1 MKRILNTLTDGL
13 NRTIQHQANARLT
26 PTLSPSDGERG
37 KTRRPWVHGFIV
49 LLFLC
54 TTSVSAQSR
63 RGLHGSVP
71 PQALNSVPVAELPAS
86 QRLDL
91 AISLPLRNQQALD
104 YALRELYD
112 SASPYFHQWVTAP
125 QFTEFFGPS
134 EEDVQKVIQF
144 AQDHGLTVR
153 EVHANRMVVD
163 VSGSVG
169 QVEEAFNV
177 KMVLRQHPTEDRTY
191 FAPDVQ
197 PSVEPGVPILD
208 VCGLDNFALPQPRH
222 RRQTVSNATGSGPG
236 GGYIGNDL
244 RAAYAPAVS
253 LDGTGQVIGLFEFTT
268 AVYASDISSYCT
280 TAGIPQAN
288 ITYVLLDGLTTTPT
302 GDTGEQSLDVE
313 VAHSMAPGATIYFY
327 LGNNAIDIFNR
338 IASDNIAK
346 SSSCSFGVSPP
357 PSTLSQVLQQ
367 MAAQGQSM
375 YDASGDSGFGS
386 AFGWDDNPYMT
397 QVGGTVLTT
406 TGAGGP
412 YKSEV
417 GWNGSGGSISTSFS
431 IPTWQ
436 QGIDM
441 TACGGSTTMR
451 NTPDVAMVSDSL
463 YFVYHNTSGPAS
475 GLVGGTSASAP
486 EWAGFTALVNQ
497 QAVANGKPTAGF
509 INPAVYAILKG
520 TGNGAYA
527 SCLHDITTGNNGK
540 PAVVGYD
547 LVTGVGTP
555 TGQQLINA
563 LSGFIVGSPGIR
575 LSSSASSLTIAQA
588 SSSQCTITVA
598 PLNGFGGTVNLSA
611 SGLPSGVTAS
621 FNPAS
626 VNVTSNTS
634 PTSTLTFTAS
644 SSAAVGTATVTVTG
658 TSGSVSGST
667 TISLTIYNPA
677 ANISANLSAAF
688 NRNNAIVVDGSTF
701 TGGFDNVGAACSWNL
716 VGSLVTN
723 NGVIYTLGPTNAADD
738 ISAAGQTVG
747 LPSGSYTTLNFLG
760 AGVNGNQTSQNFVVH
775 YSDGTSTTFTQNLS
789 DWFTPQSYSGES
801 IAATMPYRDSS
812 NGSRDSRTFYLYA
825 YSFSV
830 NSNKTVNSI
839 TVPNNGNVEVLAI
852 TLIAAGGGGGSPD
865 FSLSASP
872 GSLTIN
878 QGGNGTSTI
887 TVNPV
892 NGFNGSVT
900 LSASGL
906 PSGVT
911 ASFNPT
917 SATTTSTL
925 TLTASPTATT
935 GTSTVTITGVSGSLT
950 HTTTISLT
958 VAASGLP
965 AAPSNLTATA
975 GKKSVTLNWTDN
987 SSNETGFKIERSTD
1001 GVNFSQITTTG
1012 ANVTSYKNVG
1022 LTGGTTYYYRVRATN
1037 ATGDS
1042 AYSNT
1047 ASAVPR

>member
-1 MKRILNTLTDGL
+1 MKNSRNTDLHGQHGA
-13 NRTIQHQANARLT
+13 IQN
-26 PTLSPSDGERG
+26 PISGERHLASN
-37 KTRRPWVHGFIV
+37 KFLIRALVAVAALGFM
-49 LLFLC
+49 FAA
-54 TTSVSAQSR
+54 SASAQGK
-63 RGLHGSVP
+63 RGLYGSVP
-71 PQALNSVPVAELPAS
+71 PEALRSLPVGALPAS
-86 QRLDL
+86 HRLEL
-91 AISLPLRNQQALD
+91 AISLPLRNQATLD
-104 YALRELYD
+104 YALQELYNP
-112 SASPYFHQWVTAP
+112 ASPNFHQWLTSE
-125 QFTEFFGPS
+125 QFAELFGPT
-134 EEDVQKVIQF
+134 EQDVEAVVQF
-144 AQDHGLTVR
+144 ARAHGLTIR
-153 EVHANRMVVD
+153 EVHANRMIVD
-163 VSGSVG
+163 VSGSVA
-169 QVEEAFNV
+169 EIEDAFNV
-177 KMVLRQHPTEDRTY
+177 RMVLRQHPTENRTY
-191 FAPDVQ
+191 FAPDVT
-197 PSVEPGVPILD
+197 PSIEAGVPILD
-208 VCGLDNFALPQPRH
+208 VCGIDNFILPRPRH
-222 RRQTVSNATGSGPG
+222 RLQTISNATGSGPG

-244 RAAYAPAVS
+244 RAAYAPSVT

-268 AVYASDISSYCT
+268 AVYSSDISSYCT

-313 VAHSMAPGATIYFY
+313 VAHSMAPGAAIYFY

-346 SSSCSFGVSPP
+346 SASCSFGVSPP

-375 YDASGDSGFGS
+375 FDASGDSGFGS
-386 AFGWDDNPYMT
+386 AFGWEDNPYMT

-417 GWNGSGGSISTSFS
+417 GWNGSGGNISTSFS

-486 EWAGFTALVNQ
+486 EWAGFMALVNQ
-497 QAVANGKPTAGF
+497 QAVAHTKPTAGF
-509 INPAVYAILKG
+509 INPAVYSILKG

-527 SCLHDITTGNNGK
+527 SCLHDIATGNNGK
-540 PAVVGYD
+540 PAVIGYD

-563 LSGFIVGSPGIR
+563 LSGFIVGSPGIN
-575 LSSSASSLTIAQA
+575 LSSSASSLTIAQT
-588 SSSQCTITVA
+588 SSGQCTITVA
-598 PLNGFGGTVNLSA
+598 PLNGFGGTVSLSA

-644 SSAAVGTATVTVTG
+644 STAAVGTATVTVTG

-667 TISLTIYNPA
+667 TIALTIYNPA
-677 ANISANLSAAF
+677 ANISANLTSAF

-716 VGSLVTN
+716 LGSFVTN

-738 ISAAGQTVG
+738 ISGAGQTVS
-747 LPSGSYTTLNFLG
+747 LPAGSYTTLNFLG
-760 AGVNGNQTSQNFVVH
+760 AGVNGNQASQNFVVH
-775 YSDGTSTTFTQNLS
+775 YSDGTSTTFTQSIS

-801 IAATMPYRDSS
+801 TAVAMPYRDSS
-812 NGSRDSRTFYLYA
+812 NGSRDNRTFYLYA

-830 NSNKTVNSI
+830 NSSKTVNSI
-839 TVPNNGNVEVLAI
+839 TLPNNGNVEVLAI
-852 TLIAAGGGGGSPD
+852 TLIAAGGGSPD
-865 FSLSASP
+865 FSLSAAPS
-872 GSLTIN
+872 SLTVN
-878 QGGNGTSTI
+878 QGSSGTSTI
-887 TVNPV
+887 TVNPM
-892 NGFNGSVT
+892 NGFSGSVS

-911 ASFNPT
+911 ATFNPSST
-917 SATTTSTL
+917 TTTSTL
-925 TLTASPTATT
+925 TLTASSTAAT
-935 GTSTVTITGVSGSLT
+935 GTFTVTVTGTSGSLT

-958 VAASGLP
+958 VASSSLP

-975 GKKSVTLNWTDN
+975 GKKSVTVNWVDN
-987 SSNETGFKIERSTD
+987 SNNETGFKIERSTD
-1001 GVNFSQITTTG
+1001 GVNFSQITTVG

-1022 LTGGTTYYYRVRATN
+1022 LTSGTTYYYRVRATN
-1037 ATGDS
+1037 AAGDS
-1042 AYSNT
+1042 AYSNI
-1047 ASAVPR
+1047 ASATAR

>member
-1 MKRILNTLTDGL
+1 MKNLRGNGQL
-13 NRTIQHQANARLT
+13 NRLNQPIGNPKSGRQDCPHTGFLAGRWIGAAAALAFLFAR
-26 PTLSPSDGERG
+26 PA
-37 KTRRPWVHGFIV
+37 F
-49 LLFLC
+49 
-54 TTSVSAQSR
+54 AQEK
-63 RGLHGSVP
+63 RGLYGSVP
-71 PQALNSVPVAELPAS
+71 PEALRSLPVGVVPSS

-91 AISLPLRNQQALD
+91 AISLPLRNQATLD
-104 YALRELYD
+104 YALQELYNP
-112 SASPYFHQWVTAP
+112 ASPYFHQWLTSE
-125 QFTEFFGPS
+125 QFTELFGPT
-134 EEDVQKVIQF
+134 EQDVEKVVQF
-144 AQDHGLTVR
+144 AQAHGLTVT
-153 EVHANRMVVD
+153 EVHTNRMIVD
-163 VSGSVG
+163 VSGSAAA
-169 QVEEAFNV
+169 VEEAFNV
-177 KMVLRQHPTEDRTY
+177 RMVLRRHPTENRNY
-191 FAPDVQ
+191 FAPDVA
-197 PSVEPGVPILD
+197 PSVEADVPILD
-208 VCGLDNFALPQPRH
+208 VCGLDNFILPRPRH
-222 RRQTVSNATGSGPG
+222 HLQTVSNATGSSPG
-236 GGYIGNDL
+236 GGYMGNDL
-244 RAAYAPAVS
+244 RAAYAPGVS

-268 AVYASDISSYCT
+268 AVYSSDISSYCT

-313 VAHSMAPGATIYFY
+313 VAHSLAPGASIYFY

-346 SSSCSFGVSPP
+346 SASCSFGVSPP

-375 YDASGDSGFGS
+375 YNASGDSGFGS

-417 GWNGSGGSISTSFS
+417 GWNGSGGNISTSFS

-486 EWAGFTALVNQ
+486 EWAGFTALINQ
-497 QAVANGKPTAGF
+497 QAAAHSKPTAGF
-509 INPAVYAILKG
+509 INPQVYSILKG

-563 LSGFIVGSPGIR
+563 LSGFIVGSPGITV
-575 LSSSASSLTIAQA
+575 SSSASSLTIPQA
-588 SSSQCTITVA
+588 ASGQCTITVA
-598 PLNGFGGTVNLSA
+598 PLNGFGGSVSLSA

-644 SSAAVGTATVTVTG
+644 STAAVGTATVTVTG
-658 TSGSVSGST
+658 TSGGVTGST
-667 TISLTIYNPA
+667 TISLTIYNPS
-677 ANISANLSAAF
+677 ANISANLSSAF
-688 NRNNAIVVDGSTF
+688 NRSSAIVVDGSTF

-716 VGSLVTN
+716 LGSFVTN
-723 NGVIYTLGPTNAADD
+723 NGVIYTTGPTNAADD
-738 ISAAGQTVG
+738 ISGAGQTVS
-747 LPSGSYTTLNFLG
+747 LPAGSYTSLNFLG
-760 AGVNGNQTSQNFVVH
+760 AAVNGNQASQNFVVH
-775 YSDGTSTTFTQNLS
+775 YSDGTSTTFTQSLS
-789 DWFTPQSYSGES
+789 DWFTPQNYSGES
-801 IAATMPYRDSS
+801 TAATMPYRDSS
-812 NGSRDSRTFYLYA
+812 NGSRDNRTFYLYS
-825 YSFSV
+825 YSLSV
-830 NSNKTVNSI
+830 NSSKTVSSI
-839 TVPNNGNVEVLAI
+839 TLPNNGNVEILAI
-852 TLIAAGGGGGSPD
+852 TLIAAGGGSPD
-865 FSLSASP
+865 FSLSAAPS
-872 GSLTIN
+872 SLTVN
-878 QGGNGTSTI
+878 QGSSGTSTI
-887 TVNPV
+887 TVNPL
-892 NGFNGSVT
+892 NGFTGSVS

-911 ASFNPT
+911 ATFNPQTTT
-917 SATTTSTL
+917 STSTL
-925 TLTASPTATT
+925 TLTASSTATT
-935 GTSTVTITGVSGSLT
+935 GTTTVTVTGTSGSLT

-958 VAASGLP
+958 VASSGLP
-965 AAPSNLTATA
+965 AAPSNLTAAA
-975 GKKSVTLNWTDN
+975 GKKSVTINWVDN
-987 SSNETGFKIERSTD
+987 SSNETGFKVERSTD
-1001 GVNFSQITTTG
+1001 GVNFNQITTTG
-1012 ANVTSYKNVG
+1012 ANVTSYKNTG
-1022 LTGGTTYYYRVRATN
+1022 LTSGTTYYYRVRATN
-1037 ATGDS
+1037 GAGDS
-1042 AYSNT
+1042 AYSNI
-1047 ASAVPR
+1047 ASATAK